1 MIDEDTPTEMNTP
14 EKNRRTTYTAG
25 KHRHLRIRPK
35 RFPHLYLFPVV
46 LIYFEFVLRICTGTG
61 LFLHIIYPILFG
73 LAAGFFFAGITSFF
87 PHKINRIISIVILFV
102 TGLIFTAECLVKRS
116 FQFYMPPGGI
126 SNAAGDVA
134 GAYLS
139 EAFSAIFHGIPAIVL
154 FFLPSILYAAYGK
167 KYMPAR
173 RYKPVGVVKIFAYS
187 TVCMLLAVIAAN
199 TGTSALKYKKQY
211 KFDTATEYFGLM
223 TSLRLDAKYSI
234 FGNEASDS
242 FVLAKTGES
251 DGQPES
257 ETTAAGSIGSNNN
270 VPAGTPSETT
280 PAEVSYGENVMNL
293 PLDEIS
299 ASTSDED
306 VLALGAYVESLT
318 PSSRNEY
325 TGIFKGKNLIL
336 ICAEALSDMVIDEQL
351 TPTLYRMAH
360 KGFYFSEYYQPNWGG
375 STSTGEF
382 SFLLGLVPLHTDQSM
397 LEVQNHNLY
406 FTMGNQLQRQ
416 GYYSCAYH
424 NGNYD
429 YYSRNLT
436 HQNLGYDQF
445 LGLGNGLEDVTQ
457 WWPDDERMIDLTL
470 ETYIDK
476 QPFSI
481 YYMTISGHCIYTSD
495 DEKTLENEEYV
506 RSIVGDRYKDTTV
519 YYLCYQLE
527 LEQALTSL
535 IEQLESAG
543 IADDTVICLTSD
555 HYPYGLEDTA
565 TFGNDQDYVADL
577 YGYTY
582 SNEWE
587 QDHNAWLIW
596 SGSLENE
603 YKDLVCE
610 ISEPTYSL
618 DILPTL
624 SNLFGLEYDS
634 RLLVGRDVFSDT
646 EALALWNTYSW
657 ATANGKYDSSTNTF
671 YPKEGSTV
679 DDAYVERINTMVA
692 NKISFSS
699 KVVSTDYY
707 RVLFGSDNS

>member
-1 MIDEDTPTEMNTP
+1 MITFKKLQHAARKTFHYLNTRLR
-14 EKNRRTTYTAG
+14 KRR
-25 KHRHLRIRPK
+25 L
-35 RFPHLYLFPVV
+35 PHLYLFPVV
-46 LIYFEFVLRICTGTG
+46 LIYFEFILRICTGTG
-61 LFLHIIYPILFG
+61 LFSHIIYPILFG

-102 TGLIFTAECLVKRS
+102 TGLIFTVECLVKRS
-116 FQFYMPPGGI
+116 FQFYMPLGGI
-126 SNAAGDVA
+126 SSGAGDVA
-134 GAYLS
+134 GSYLS
-139 EAFSAIFHGIPAIVL
+139 EAFRAILHGIPAIVL
-154 FFLPSILYAAYGK
+154 FFLPGVLYVIYGK
-167 KYMPAR
+167 KHMPAR
-173 RYKPVGVVKIFAYS
+173 RYKPVGVIKIFAYS
-187 TVCMLLAVIAAN
+187 AICMLLAVVAAN
-199 TGTSALKYKKQY
+199 VGSSALKYKNQY

-223 TSLRLDAKYSI
+223 TSLRLDTKYSL
-234 FGNEASDS
+234 FGNDTADS
-242 FVLAKTGES
+242 FILAESDES
-251 DGQPES
+251 DGQTTSGAGAAGPMGLYNK
-257 ETTAAGSIGSNNN
+257 TQAITAAAIS
-270 VPAGTPSETT
+270 PSETN
-280 PAEVSYGENVMNL
+280 YGENVMDL
-293 PLDEIS
+293 PLDEINT
-299 ASTSDED
+299 STSDEN
-306 VLALGAYVESLT
+306 VLALNEYVASLT
-318 PSSRNEY
+318 PSSQNEY
-325 TGIFKGKNLIL
+325 TGIFEGKNLIL
-336 ICAEALSDMVIDEQL
+336 ICAEALSDIVIDEQL
-351 TPTLYRMAH
+351 TPTLYRMTH
-360 KGFYFSEYYQPNWGG
+360 NGFYFSEYYQPNWGG
-375 STSTGEF
+375 STSTGEY
-382 SFLLGLVPLHTDQSM
+382 SFLIGLVPLNTDQSM
-397 LEVQNHNLY
+397 LDVQNNNLY

-416 GYYSCAYH
+416 GYYSRAYH

-436 HQNLGYDQF
+436 HENLGYDQY
-445 LGLGNGLEDVTQ
+445 LGLGNGLEEITD
-457 WWPDDERMIDLTL
+457 WWPDDERMFDLTL

-481 YYMTISGHCIYTSD
+481 YYMTISGHCVYTSD

-506 RSIVGDRYKDTTV
+506 RSIVGDKYKDTTV
-519 YYLCYQLE
+519 YYLCYQME

-535 IEQLESAG
+535 IEQLETAG

-555 HYPYGLEDTA
+555 HYPYGLENTA

-577 YGYTY
+577 YGYAY

-587 QDHNAWLIW
+587 QDHNAWIIW

-657 ATANGKYDSSTNTF
+657 ATEEGKYDSSTNTF
-671 YPKEGSTV
+671 YPNEGSSA
-679 DDAYVERINTMVA
+679 DEAYVERINALVA

-707 RVLFGSDNS
+707 NVLFGSDDN